1 MQAKSPVKS
10 IEVRRYGGNER
21 GIEDL
26 LAVEEPLEIKLE
38 FGPEQ
43 DRQQRNV
50 AVTMRTPGHDL
61 ALAAGFLLGEGLL
74 RSVGDIFKID
84 YCANVRAPEEFG
96 NVVKVDLQPGILPD
110 LSRMERNFYTSSSC
124 GVCGKASIEAIGM
137 AGCPVIVDSG
147 RQFSA
152 ELIRK
157 LPELAMASQTVFK
170 HTGGLHAATI
180 FDAAGN
186 LLVSCEDVGRHNA
199 VDKAIGTLFLQGK
212 FPLQDSILIVSG
224 RAGFELVQ
232 KSLFAGIALMVAV
245 GAPTSLAV
253 DLARQHGLSLVGFL
267 RGDRFNVYAGQERF
281 LPE

>member
-1 MQAKSPVKS
+1 
-10 IEVRRYGGNER
+10 
-21 GIEDL
+21 
-26 LAVEEPLEIKLE
+26 
-38 FGPEQ
+38 
-43 DRQQRNV
+43 
-50 AVTMRTPGHDL
+50 MRTPGHDL
-61 ALAAGFLLGEGLL
+61 ALAAGFLIGEGLL
-74 RSVGDIFKID
+74 RSVDDIFKID
-84 YCANVRAPEEFG
+84 YCGNVRAPEEFG

-152 ELIRK
+152 ELIRQ
-157 LPELAMASQTVFK
+157 LPDLAMASQTVFK
-170 HTGGLHAATI
+170 HTGGLHAATL
-180 FDAAGN
+180 FDAEGN

-212 FPLQDSILIVSG
+212 FPLKDSILLVSG

-267 RGDRFNVYAGQERF
+267 RGDRFNVYAGQGRIPSE
-281 LPE
+281 